1 MCTQSTTNLCNNLA
15 ALSLAARQDPHFDA
29 WLCDVAASMRNKG
42 APARTTRSLRKLYD
56 DGFTPAFVAEKLDR
70 RHEAFGV
77 RLFRTKVM
85 A

>member
-15 ALSLAARQDPHFDA
+15 ALSLAAREDPCFDA
-29 WLCDVAASMRNKG
+29 WLRDVAVSMRNKG

-56 DGFTPAFVAEKLDR
+56 DGFTPSFVAEKLDKR
-70 RHEAFGV
+70 YEAFGV
-77 RLFRTKVM
+77 KLFRAKEM

>member
-1 MCTQSTTNLCNNLA
+1 MCNQSTTNLCNNLA
-15 ALSLAARQDPHFDA
+15 ALSLAAAQEPAFDA

-42 APARTTRSLRKLYD
+42 APARSTRSMRKLYD
-56 DGFTPAFVAEKLDR
+56 DGFTPAFVAEKLDKR
-70 RHEAFGV
+70 YETFGL